1 MKKKNF
7 QKLVKKKNF
16 EKKVRKKC
24 QHLVKKEISFKR
36 ICSDLQL
43 VQTAN
48 PSGACSLPLKRKCF
62 LPLKESVLT
71 LNLSNTY
78 CKEISNNLTIGLFP
92 AAKKQSSVWPTNIG
106 PCWPLGD
113 SSLCI
118 RLGSL
123 KRDLTIWKQ
132 TDFSDGRTISWCFLA
147 ARNRVSWRSLNLAG
161 RRRRKNPTL
170 SDNHTDLKWTENRK
184 QKTENRKQKTENWK
198 LKIENR
204 KGKTEWQSHW
214 SEGKIW
220 DHCRKCSVIP

>member
-1 MKKKNF
+1 M
-7 QKLVKKKNF
+7 KKKNF
-16 EKKVRKKC
+16 EK
-24 QHLVKKEISFKR
+24 HLVKKEISFKR

-92 AAKKQSSVWPTNIG
+92 AAKKQLSVWPTNMG

-113 SSLCI
+113 SSPCI
-118 RLGSL
+118 RLGYL
-123 KRDLTIWKQ
+123 KRDLTKKQ
-132 TDFSDGRTISWCFLA
+132 DFSDGRTISWCFLA
-147 ARNRVSWRSLNLAG
+147 ARNRVSWRSQNLAG

-184 QKTENRKQKTENWK
+184 LKTENRKQKR
-198 LKIENR
+198 ENR
-204 KGKTEWQSHW
+204 VTITL
-214 SEGKIW
+214 IW
-220 DHCRKCSVIP
+220 GENLGPL

>member
-1 MKKKNF
+1 M
-7 QKLVKKKNF
+7 
-16 EKKVRKKC
+16 
-24 QHLVKKEISFKR
+24 KKEISFKR

-92 AAKKQSSVWPTNIG
+92 AAKKQLSVWPTNIG

-113 SSLCI
+113 SSSCI

-123 KRDLTIWKQ
+123 KRDVTIWKQ

-147 ARNRVSWRSLNLAG
+147 ARNRVSWRSQNLAG

-184 QKTENRKQKTENWK
+184 LKTENRKQKTEKGNITLIWG
-198 LKIENR
+198 ENL
-204 KGKTEWQSHW
+204 G
-214 SEGKIW
+214 
-220 DHCRKCSVIP
+220 PL